1 MKSKLNLKQA
11 KENKKS
17 ELSELD
23 DRKPIEK
30 IWRTKSLFFEKVNKV
45 DKYFVRMTKKKK
57 QTKTQRRSNC

>member
-30 IWRTKSLFFEKVNKV
+30 MNETRNLFFGKINKTDKTFVSEV
-45 DKYFVRMTKKKK
+45 DQGKKRLKLLE
-57 QTKTQRRSNC
+57 SE